1 MNFDF
6 WYRLLGPGGML
17 FFACAI
23 LAIGALLGWSARVR
37 HRRRLTRGDSAL
49 EDSDPEPTLSEAE
62 MASPAPA
69 ASEELVRDPPRMS
82 REWDGGQP
90 RPNWNRRSG

>member
-6 WYRLLGPGGML
+6 WYRLMGPGGML

-23 LAIGALLGWSARVR
+23 LAVGAFAGWFARGSDRRRVR
-37 HRRRLTRGDSAL
+37 KSDSAMAATTVGTAG
-49 EDSDPEPTLSEAE
+49 EEAP
-62 MASPAPA
+62 PAPIPDA
-69 ASEELVRDPPRMS
+69 ELPRRKRDMP